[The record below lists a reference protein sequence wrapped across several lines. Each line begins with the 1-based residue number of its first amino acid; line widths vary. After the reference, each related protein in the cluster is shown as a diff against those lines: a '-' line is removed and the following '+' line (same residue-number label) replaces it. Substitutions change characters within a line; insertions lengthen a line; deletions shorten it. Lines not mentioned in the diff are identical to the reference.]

1 MTDRDRASASNQR
14 RRRSPQPRRR
24 TPLPKQRESQEPA
37 TDKEQGFLFA
47 PYWDEVFA
55 AYYDPTLHVCC
66 QLRY

>member
-1 MTDRDRASASNQR
+1 MTDRDRASASIQR
-14 RRRSPQPRRR
+14 RRRNPHPRKR
-24 TPLPKQRESQEPA
+24 TPLPKQPESQEPA
-37 TDKEQGFLFA
+37 TEKEQGFLFD